1 MNLKIRFAI
10 WFSVLVSVILLISFC
25 IIYYLA
31 DDFRKQDFYLRLR
44 QKSLTT
50 HHFLVK
56 VAEIDRQLLRIIDR
70 NNLNVLSE
78 QKILIFD
85 SDFSLVYS
93 NIEDD
98 TISYDKALLQTIKA
112 KKEIK
117 ITDKRNYDILGLWE
131 EEGEGEASI
140 ILASAYDNHGHNQ
153 LAYLK
158 NVLII
163 TWIMGF
169 MLTIYIAYWYVK
181 RIISKPIVKLSEN
194 VAAIGFHNLE
204 QRIEVP
210 KNQDELTSLAES
222 FNEML
227 ERLEKTIAAQR
238 TFLKYASHELRTPLA
253 NMLAMTENALSLNRN
268 THNYQQILASL
279 KEEQGRL
286 IDLTNSLLLVS
297 RFESLKLPPDAPQL
311 RIDEV
316 IYNTIEEIKAIS
328 PQYNIKLD
336 FCNHLTDENVL
347 VLRGNEMLLK
357 TAFRN
362 LIENACKYSDDKSAH
377 LVVCSSQ
384 KKLQIECS
392 NNGQIINEQ
401 EQKMLF
407 THFFRGENSAGKR
420 GSGLGLVIA
429 QRIFAMHQAQVFYHF
444 SDKTINIFT
453 IVFSPKL

>member
-10 WFSVLVSVILLISFC
+10 WFSALVSVILLISFC

-31 DDFRKQDFYLRLR
+31 NDFRKQDFYLRLH

-50 HHFLVK
+50 YHFLLK
-56 VAEIDRQLLRIIDR
+56 VEQIDRQLLRIIDR

-98 TISYDKALLQTIKA
+98 TISYDKTLLETIKL
-112 KKEIK
+112 KKQIQ

-131 EEGEGEASI
+131 EEGDGEASI

-153 LAYLK
+153 LEYLK

-163 TWIMGF
+163 TWIIGF
-169 MLTIYIAYWYVK
+169 ILTIYIAYLYVK
-181 RIISKPIVKLSEN
+181 RIIGKPLAKLSEN
-194 VAAIGFHNLE
+194 VIGIEFDNLS

-210 KNQDELTSLAES
+210 KNQDELTLLAES

-227 ERLEKTIAAQR
+227 ERLEKTIVAQR

-253 NMLAMTENALSLNRN
+253 NMLAMTENALSLHRD
-268 THNYQQILASL
+268 TQNYQQILVSL

-297 RFESLKLPPDAPQL
+297 RFESLKLPQDAPQL

-316 IYNTIEEIKAIS
+316 IYNTMEEVKAVS
-328 PQYNIKLD
+328 PQYNIKFD
-336 FCNHLTDENVL
+336 FCDNITDENLL

-377 LVVCSSQ
+377 LVICSSQ
-384 KKLQIECS
+384 QKLQIECI
-392 NNGQIINEQ
+392 NKGKIINEQ

-429 QRIFAMHQAQVFYHF
+429 QRIFAMHQAQIFYHF
-444 SDKTINIFT
+444 KEEDINIFT
-453 IVFSPKL
+453 IIFS